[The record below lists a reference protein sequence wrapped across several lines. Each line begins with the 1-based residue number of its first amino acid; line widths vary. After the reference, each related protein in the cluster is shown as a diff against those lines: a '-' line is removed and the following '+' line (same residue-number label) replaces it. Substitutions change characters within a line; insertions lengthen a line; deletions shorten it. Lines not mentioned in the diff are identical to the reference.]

1 MLTTPENQKL
11 LKFAG
16 IVTQANLETGFA
28 FLTDAALPSWDVYPA
43 PLSLTTRSAPR

>member
-11 LKFAG
+11 LQFVG

-28 FLTDAALPSWDVYPA
+28 SPD
-43 PLSLTTRSAPR
+43 